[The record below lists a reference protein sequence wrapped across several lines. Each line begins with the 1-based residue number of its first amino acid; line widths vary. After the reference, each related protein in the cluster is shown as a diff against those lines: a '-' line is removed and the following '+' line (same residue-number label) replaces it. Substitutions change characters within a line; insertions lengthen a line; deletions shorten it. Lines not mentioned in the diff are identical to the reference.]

1 MRIAGLIVG
10 VLGSVA
16 GFIGALLAL
25 LVGGLGGALDVEG
38 AGTVTG
44 LSFVAIG
51 ASIVGLVGAVL
62 SMVKPRLAASMML
75 ASAIVGVVAV
85 FVAYILATVL
95 LLIGAALTFF
105 GRNENRGQTQS
116 PGSV

>member
-1 MRIAGLIVG
+1 MVG
-10 VLGSVA
+10 ILGSIA
-16 GFIGALLAL
+16 GFIGAVIAL

-62 SMVKPRLAASMML
+62 SMAKPRLAASMML
-75 ASAIVGVVAV
+75 VSAIVGLIAV
-85 FVAYILATVL
+85 SAAYVLATVL